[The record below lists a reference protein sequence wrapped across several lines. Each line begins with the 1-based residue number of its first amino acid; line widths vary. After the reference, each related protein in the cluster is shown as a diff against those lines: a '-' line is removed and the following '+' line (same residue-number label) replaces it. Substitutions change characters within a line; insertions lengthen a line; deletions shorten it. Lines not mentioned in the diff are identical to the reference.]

1 MRDVAVWAI
10 SAAMVAGIAVRPW
23 RIAEWIWAAAGAAI
37 LVGASLLPADAAAR
51 AVAGGANVYLFLT
64 GMLLL
69 SRVLEMNGVFDWL
82 ASRLLRRAGTS
93 RLLLFWML
101 YGVGVVVTALLSNDA
116 TIVLLTPAVVAAGRR
131 FGDARL
137 PYLYGCAFVSNAA
150 SYLLPISNP
159 ANLVV
164 FRGLPT
170 IGAWVV
176 AFGLSAVAAV
186 VVTGVMTVAV
196 FRRSFRTP
204 IDPDG
209 GETALRPEGL
219 RALWA
224 VLLAA
229 SAVVAASAFGAPV
242 GLTAAAGGIAC
253 ALLSMVD
260 APQRAWPAFR
270 SAPWGI
276 LPLVAGLFVMVQAID
291 GTGALDYARLFFRHV
306 STEPAAGGML
316 LAGAAVTVADNVMN
330 NLPAGLV
337 VRYTISGAG
346 IAPHI
351 AHAALVGIDLGP
363 NLSITGSLAT
373 LLWLMIL
380 RADGIRVSLRQFL
393 YVGLPVTLP
402 ALAAALLLLR

>member
-37 LVGASLLPADAAAR
+37 LVAARLLPANAAAQ
-51 AVAGGANVYLFLT
+51 AVAGGANVYLFLA

-69 SRVLEMNGVFDWL
+69 ARVLQMNGVFDWL

-101 YGVGVVVTALLSNDA
+101 YGLGASVTALLSNDA
-116 TIVLLTPAVVAAGRR
+116 TIVLLTPAVVAATRR

-170 IGAWVV
+170 ISAWVGQ
-176 AFGLSAVAAV
+176 FGLSAVAAV

-196 FRRSFRTP
+196 FRGSFRAPITP
-204 IDPDG
+204 GG
-209 GETALRPEGL
+209 GEALLRPEGL
-219 RALWA
+219 RAFCA
-224 VLLAA
+224 VILAA
-229 SAVVAASAFGAPV
+229 CAVAGASAFGGPV
-242 GLTAAAGGIAC
+242 GLTAAAGGGAC
-253 ALLSMVD
+253 ALLSLVD
-260 APQRAWPAFR
+260 QPKRGWSAIR

-291 GTGALDYARLFFRHV
+291 GTGALDYARLFFRHA
-306 STEPAAGGML
+306 STEPAAWGML
-316 LAGAAVTVADNVMN
+316 LAGGAVTVADNVMN
-330 NLPAGLV
+330 NLPAGLI
-337 VRYTISGAG
+337 VRYTIGGSG

-380 RADGIRVSLRQFL
+380 RADGIRVGLRQFL
-393 YVGLPVTLP
+393 CVGLPVTLP